1 MNRIVR
7 GCGSML
13 PVVAVAMAIA
23 VTFPSLLL
31 CDPNLDECY
40 QALSCARWRE
50 APMAPLS
57 FYIGHLWISA
67 FGNSLLALRIL
78 QLLCQMAA
86 VGIGTWYFL
95 RRTRNIPAAS
105 LVFMTLASA
114 SQITS
119 MYIYN
124 WDTGA
129 YFWTTL
135 CFLSALLYLRRGTVG
150 AGTLLGVATALMVA
164 SRVPL
169 AVLLP
174 VVAVAVVRG
183 RRSRWAPWVSLGSF
197 IVSAAVLVWLIYGS
211 WCGLMDAWSPDN
223 VITGHTDPV
232 IFLRGLATTVP
243 RLVMEQL
250 LPLVCIGGAW
260 IALRRGRGV
269 LAAVCASA
277 VLVGLSMLYILP
289 VRVFWGVWIP
299 VVLMLCFKGRRVEG
313 AHTWLLLCF
322 CVAPA
327 VGSDHLAERL
337 LMLPLIPVAL
347 AWAWTEVRRYTVPFC
362 TAMFSA
368 IVVMSAAKYVYWVH
382 EGACDASALNPRLAG
397 LYVSREFYGEVE
409 TLRADAVKA
418 EAPGRGFVFAGRDKY
433 VGAYCISDSAL
444 YSLQHFH
451 YLDPAADLAFMAP
464 RLRRR
469 AVVVARGMYADPAE
483 DSLLLTGLGY
493 KRSGPAVWQARE

>member
-1 MNRIVR
+1 
-7 GCGSML
+7 ML
-13 PVVAVAMAIA
+13 PVAAVAVAIA
-23 VTFPSLLL
+23 VTFPSLFL

-40 QALSCARWRE
+40 QALSASRWRE

-86 VGIGTWYFL
+86 VGAGTWYFM
-95 RRTRNIPAAS
+95 RRTRSITVAS

-114 SQITS
+114 TQITS

-135 CFLSALLYLRRGTVG
+135 CFLSALLYLRRGTAG
-150 AGTLLGVATALMVA
+150 AGAVLGVATALMVA

-169 AVLLP
+169 LVLLP
-174 VVAVAVVRG
+174 VVAAVAVRG
-183 RRSRWAPWVSLGSF
+183 RISRWAPWVSLGVF
-197 IVSAAVLVWLIYGS
+197 ILSAAGLVWLIYGS
-211 WCGLMDAWSPDN
+211 WRGLMDAWSPDN
-223 VITGHTDPV
+223 VITGHTDPA
-232 IFLRGLATTVP
+232 IFLQGLATTVP

-250 LPLVCIGGAW
+250 LPLVCMGGAW
-260 IALRRGRGV
+260 IATRRGRIV

-277 VLVGLSMLYILP
+277 ALVGLSMLYILP

-299 VVLMLCFKGRRVEG
+299 VVLMLCLKGRRVRG
-313 AHTWLLLCF
+313 AHPWLLLCF

-327 VGSDHLAERL
+327 VGSDHMAERL
-337 LMLPLIPVAL
+337 LMLPLMPVAL
-347 AWAWTEVRRYTVPFC
+347 AWVWPEVRRYTVPFC

-368 IVVMSAAKYVYWVH
+368 IVVMSAAKYVYWVQ
-382 EGACDASALNPRLAG
+382 EGACDASALSPRLAG
-397 LYVSREFYGEVE
+397 LYVSREFYGEVVD
-409 TLRADAVKA
+409 LRADAEQA
-418 EAPGRGFVFAGRDKY
+418 EAESCGRGFTFAGRDKY

-451 YLDPAADLAFMAP
+451 YLDRRADSAFMAP
-464 RLRRR
+464 RLRGRT
-469 AVVVARGMYADPAE
+469 VVVARGMYADPAA